1 MMDTLKSK
9 NNSYV
14 VVFQVFTLRFVFVFL
29 FFFSKYD
36 IKHLF
41 DYRVL

>member
-29 FFFSKYD
+29 FFFK
-36 IKHLF
+36 IRHQAFVRL
-41 DYRVL
+41 

>member
-14 VVFQVFTLRFVFVFL
+14 VVFQVFTLRFVFEFL
-29 FFFSKYD
+29 FFSKYN

-41 DYRVL
+41 DYGVL